1 MIAPPIG
8 WEAHHYWRDL
18 ELELAT
24 RQVGISAACVCL
36 ALLMLG
42 RALLPVADRGRVRLA
57 IFFVFAYLLLLF
69 VKAGLLHA
77 GMESAYGTA
86 QLGALVAL
94 AWGITATSGFILFDL
109 AGRRLHIPKILR
121 DLSVTIAS
129 AVAMILILSRSGV
142 NLLSI
147 ITTSAVLTAVIGL
160 ALQDTLGNLLSGV
173 AMQLES
179 SIAIGDWIR
188 LDERAIGKVLE
199 IRWRSTVIRTKN
211 DDLVVIPN
219 AILTKGVV
227 TVFNSHH
234 FGAAGCYA
242 KIAADRGVIG
252 MVTSA
257 TRWVTL
263 VPTFAAE
270 PVMGTN
276 PLAFAAPARRNAPFQ
291 LDMATTTVAAGK
303 VKVYKLNHKPVP
315 SGWVVDG
322 DGRPVTD
329 ETAAFGHV
337 FERPEGGITPL
348 GGTRELG
355 GHKGYGLAVMVHI
368 LGGTLAGASFSPL
381 RNRTQRDSDPHNIG
395 HFFMAIDPGAFRD
408 EGEFEADLDDVIDV
422 LHGAKRADPR
432 QPVLVAGDPERL
444 TRAERLEQGV
454 PVPDDLM
461 EQLREVTARAGVPL
475 VL

>member
-1 MIAPPIG
+1 MRVAAGKI
-8 WEAHHYWRDL
+8 EAQLVSVFEAWGMSSEHAAVTAQMMVETDL
-18 ELELAT
+18 
-24 RQVGISAACVCL
+24 RGVDSHGIS
-36 ALLMLG
+36 MLPTYDKEFRAG
-42 RALLPVADRGRVRLA
+42 RLNMRPQWKVVRDRPSMARIDADRSLGHPVSA
-57 IFFVFAYLLLLF
+57 
-69 VKAGLLHA
+69 HA
-77 GMESAYGTA
+77 M
-86 QLGALVAL
+86 
-94 AWGITATSGFILFDL
+94 
-109 AGRRLHIPKILR
+109 
-121 DLSVTIAS
+121 
-129 AVAMILILSRSGV
+129 
-142 NLLSI
+142 
-147 ITTSAVLTAVIGL
+147 GL
-160 ALQDTLGNLLSGV
+160 AVDKCRATGV
-173 AMQLES
+173 
-179 SIAIGDWIR
+179 
-188 LDERAIGKVLE
+188 
-199 IRWRSTVIRTKN
+199 
-211 DDLVVIPN
+211 
-219 AILTKGVV
+219 GVV
-227 TVFNSHH
+227 AVFNSHH

-257 TRWVTL
+257 TRGVTL

-270 PVMGTN
+270 PIMGTN

-322 DGRPVTD
+322 DGRAVTD
-329 ETAAFGHV
+329 ETEAFRHV

-348 GGTRELG
+348 GGSRELG

-395 HFFMAIDPGAFRD
+395 HFFMAIDPGAFRE
-408 EGEFEADLDDVIDV
+408 EGEFESDLDDVIDV
-422 LHGAKRADPR
+422 LHGAKRADPA

-461 EQLREVTARAGVPL
+461 AQLRAVAAAAKVPF

>member
-1 MIAPPIG
+1 MRVAAGKI
-8 WEAHHYWRDL
+8 EAQLVSVFEAWGMSSEHAAVTARMMVETDL
-18 ELELAT
+18 
-24 RQVGISAACVCL
+24 RGVDSHGIS
-36 ALLMLG
+36 MLPTYDKEFRAG
-42 RALLPVADRGRVRLA
+42 RLNMRPQWKVVRDRPSMARIDADRSLGHPVSA
-57 IFFVFAYLLLLF
+57 
-69 VKAGLLHA
+69 HA
-77 GMESAYGTA
+77 M
-86 QLGALVAL
+86 
-94 AWGITATSGFILFDL
+94 
-109 AGRRLHIPKILR
+109 
-121 DLSVTIAS
+121 
-129 AVAMILILSRSGV
+129 
-142 NLLSI
+142 
-147 ITTSAVLTAVIGL
+147 GL
-160 ALQDTLGNLLSGV
+160 AVDKCRATGV
-173 AMQLES
+173 
-179 SIAIGDWIR
+179 
-188 LDERAIGKVLE
+188 
-199 IRWRSTVIRTKN
+199 
-211 DDLVVIPN
+211 
-219 AILTKGVV
+219 GVV
-227 TVFNSHH
+227 AVFNSHH

-257 TRWVTL
+257 TRGVTL

-270 PVMGTN
+270 PIMGTN

-303 VKVYKLNHKPVP
+303 VKVHKLNHKPVP

-322 DGRPVTD
+322 DGRAVTD
-329 ETAAFGHV
+329 ETEAFRHV

-348 GGTRELG
+348 GGSRELG

-395 HFFMAIDPGAFRD
+395 HFFMAIDPGAFRE
-408 EGEFEADLDDVIDV
+408 EGEFEHDLDDVIDV
-422 LHGAKRADPR
+422 LHGAKRADPA

-461 EQLREVTARAGVPL
+461 AQLRAVAAAAKVPF